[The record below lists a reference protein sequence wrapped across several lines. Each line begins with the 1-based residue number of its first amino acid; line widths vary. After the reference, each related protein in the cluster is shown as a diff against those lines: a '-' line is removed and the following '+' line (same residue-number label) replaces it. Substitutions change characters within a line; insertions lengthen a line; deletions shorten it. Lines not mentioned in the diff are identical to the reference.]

1 MSVNSFK
8 QPRRVMSRVLMAAA
22 FCFGAPAMGQIDL
35 PAPVERRSLTDSAF
49 ETGILSPSDGALP
62 ETLWTGTDSTDLG
75 FLLGAMPTR
84 PRLPA
89 VGNAMRRVLLNPGAA
104 PDYPDQNA
112 ANSLGGQKLLAL
124 VNAGFIEEA
133 RTIASLSDAP
143 RNDPA
148 TGKALALADLL
159 TGRNQDACQ
168 RGANLTENRAEPFWV
183 QLRTFC
189 YAIAGEADAAD
200 LTLGLMRDQGL
211 IDFRLEEFFSPLISG
226 ASPKQPLRPRTAL
239 ELAIVRHLNM
249 PLTAGLFTEAD
260 GSVIRAITMD
270 ETLEPAARIDAARR
284 AVSMGIM
291 TPRAF
296 AALLGSIDTGL
307 TNPNPAAM
315 LVAEPAS
322 PLTDAVVYK
331 AVASLSSPEFL
342 RDKADLIANA
352 LISVTRAQSGF
363 AHQYSIFALY
373 ADDIK
378 GLDGAVVPPA
388 HAGMFALARMAV
400 GDANGATRWLF
411 AMRGEEDFLA
421 LGPELSDEYVRLTG
435 YLALIAPDNGN
446 AVAEAAGIAVPEP
459 QRIVRRDGSSPA
471 HDQMDGLRAAKI
483 TELIFDAAMPG
494 PSIRVD
500 HLGAPIDV
508 PGMVK
513 TGQAALAGLA
523 LEHEGDGTANPVFD
537 VLQAKSFE
545 VAGLG
550 DLRGQLAFEERWRR
564 DTPTSTTPQR
574 RPRSQPDEDD
584 FAPSLKPRPGR

>member
-1 MSVNSFK
+1 MSRTKLK
-8 QPRRVMSRVLMAAA
+8 QPGRGMSRVIMAAA
-22 FCFGAPAMGQIDL
+22 LSVAAPAMGQIDL
-35 PAPVERRSLTDSAF
+35 PAPVESRSLTDSAF
-49 ETGILSPSDGALP
+49 ETGILSPRDGALP
-62 ETLWTGTDSTDLG
+62 QTLWSGTDSTDLG
-75 FLLGAMPTR
+75 FLLETMPTR
-84 PRLPA
+84 PRLPT
-89 VGNAMRRVLLNPGAA
+89 VGNTMRRVLLSPGAA
-104 PDYPDQNA
+104 PDYPDQDA
-112 ANSLGGQKLLAL
+112 ANALGGQKLLAL

-133 RTIASLSDAP
+133 RTLASLSDAP

-168 RGANLTENRAEPFWV
+168 RGANLTENRAEPLWV

-239 ELAIVRHLNM
+239 ELAIVRHLDL
-249 PLTAGLFTEAD
+249 PLAAGLFTEAD

-296 AALLGSIDTGL
+296 AALLASIDTGV
-307 TNPNPAAM
+307 TNPNPAAL

-331 AVASLSSPEFL
+331 SVASLSSPEFL

-352 LISVTRAQSGF
+352 LISVVQAESGF
-363 AHQYSIFALY
+363 AHQYSLFALY

-378 GLDGAVVPPA
+378 GFDGAVVPPA
-388 HAGMFALARMAV
+388 HAGIFALARMAV

-421 LGPELSDEYVRLTG
+421 LGPELSDQYVRLTG
-435 YLALIAPDNGN
+435 YLAMIAPENGN
-446 AVAEAAGIAVPEP
+446 AVAEAAGIAVPDP
-459 QRIVRRDGSSPA
+459 QRVVGPDVTISAQDPTDA
-471 HDQMDGLRAAKI
+471 LRAAKI
-483 TELIFDAAMPG
+483 TELIFDAAMPA
-494 PSIRVD
+494 PSGRVN
-500 HLGAPIDV
+500 HLGAPAEA
-508 PGMVK
+508 PGAVK

-523 LEHEGDGTANPVFD
+523 LEHEDDGTANPVFD

-545 VAGLG
+545 IAGLAT
-550 DLRGQLAFEERWRR
+550 LHGQLTFEENWRR
-564 DTPTSTTPQR
+564 DTPTNTTPQR
-574 RPRSQPDEDD
+574 RPRSQPDEDG
-584 FAPSLKPRPGR
+584 FAPSLKPRPGQ